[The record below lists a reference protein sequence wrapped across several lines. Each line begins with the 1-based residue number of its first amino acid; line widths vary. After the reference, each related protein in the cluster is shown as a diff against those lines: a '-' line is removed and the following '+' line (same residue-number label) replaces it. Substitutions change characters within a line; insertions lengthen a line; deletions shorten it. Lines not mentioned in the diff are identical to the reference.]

1 MVFNFFK
8 DTRDIREP
16 KEIKETKDIKE
27 EIYEIKFPKFTD
39 PEFPDF
45 LSLEARADIDTLI
58 IKHNLNK
65 KIIYEYVDK
74 KPIIIH
80 CCHHK
85 TGTVVM
91 DKILRAVSNHFN
103 IKYQY
108 CPQKNLEDDTDIWL
122 DDHSHADFSKI
133 NRPIVG
139 THMIRNPCSV
149 IVSAYEYHKQT
160 NEPWANKKIKNMDGV
175 TYKEVLNSLNPQDG
189 LIFEMKNDLYVES
202 SKNTIMDI
210 YNWDYKKPNF
220 LELRFEDLMNN
231 YDGTLGNIFKHYGF
245 SREMIVK
252 GIELSRKFNL
262 RNKTVDDL
270 KENRHVTNKNLD
282 LDKWKD
288 YFNNDEICKKFW
300 KIYPNDIFDKIG
312 YIDDNLYTLE
322 SFFNGKE
329 KKSVLF
335 QDEKI
340 SVDIDKILF
349 GSEKMS
355 YGKEKIWKK
364 YNGDNP
370 FLIA

>member
-8 DTRDIREP
+8 DTREIKEQKES
-16 KEIKETKDIKE
+16 KEIKVTKE
-27 EIYEIKFPKFTD
+27 EKYEIKFPKFTD
-39 PEFPDF
+39 PEPEPESETEFPSF

-65 KIIYEYVDK
+65 KIISEYVDK

-108 CPQKNLEDDTDIWL
+108 CPQRNLEDDTDIWL

-139 THMIRNPCSV
+139 SHMIRNPCSV

-160 NEPWANKKIKNMDGV
+160 NEPWASKRIKTMDGM
-175 TYKEVLNSLNPQDG
+175 TYKEVLNSVGPVEG
-189 LIFEMKNDLYVES
+189 LLFEMKNDLYVES
-202 SKNTIMDI
+202 SKNTIMDM
-210 YNWDYKKPNF
+210 YNWDYRKPNF
-220 LELRFEDLMNN
+220 LEVRFEDLMNN
-231 YDGTLGNIFKHYGF
+231 FDGTLGNMFKHYGF
-245 SREMIVK
+245 SKEMINK
-252 GIELSRKFNL
+252 GIELARKFNL
-262 RNKTVDDL
+262 RNKSVDDL
-270 KENRHVTNKNLD
+270 RENKHVTNKNLD

-288 YFNNDEICKKFW
+288 YFRDEDIIKKFW
-300 KIYPNDIFDKIG
+300 KIYPIDVFNKLG
-312 YIDDNLYTLE
+312 YIDDNLNTLDE
-322 SFFNGKE
+322 NILPSKD
-329 KKSVLF
+329 KKIMFHV
-335 QDEKI
+335 DEIKTF
-340 SVDIDKILF
+340 S
-349 GSEKMS
+349 
-355 YGKEKIWKK
+355 GKEKIWKK

-370 FLIA
+370 FLIG